1 MYLCLTSDHAVINF
15 VRETESLVARR
26 RAARPHEAKRTASA
40 TSTALNRTHS
50 LHSPQTTV
58 THVTYHLP
66 DSGLQ
71 TPETRESPPCA
82 DHKDK
87 QLDTHFLPRT
97 GIRAAAGAVFG
108 CAPRS
113 HLIHTNHAKSPA
125 FPHHND
131 ALTCITVDAHTLTR
145 LGSSQLSKML
155 SSSTCEGAFLLA
167 PLRRL
172 AECGIPSQAEPT
184 ACYELKSDLRGECP
198 IDRSEQSRR
207 RRRQMRGLAAT

>member
-1 MYLCLTSDHAVINF
+1 MSDFRSSRGVISF
-15 VRETESLVARR
+15 ARPRPPSESLVARR
-26 RAARPHEAKRTASA
+26 RAARPRSELRLRQAQARTG
-40 TSTALNRTHS
+40 RTDHS
-50 LHSPQTTV
+50 HTR
-58 THVTYHLP
+58 HIP
-66 DSGLQ
+66 DSRDQ